1 MKTAF
6 QAQLAIIFATA
17 ANNPTLLSISPVTKP
32 TAVVI
37 LNLSACD
44 RMQVYNFPAAA
55 LLTAGSAGRG

>member
-17 ANNPTLLSISPVTKP
+17 ANNPTLLSISPVSKP

-37 LNLSACD
+37 LHLSACG
-44 RMQVYNFPAAA
+44 RTQV
-55 LLTAGSAGRG
+55 

>member
-17 ANNPTLLSISPVTKP
+17 ANNPTLLSISPVSRP

-37 LNLSACD
+37 LHLSACG
-44 RMQVYNFPAAA
+44 RTQV
-55 LLTAGSAGRG
+55 